1 LAYDDPIGTE
11 QEMELGSLMQNTQLV
26 CLGISHHTAAV
37 EVREYFSNIH
47 VTTRRDPAICE
58 LAVLSTCNRMEVYA
72 FLDAAVADGY
82 DLLLNF
88 LGQVHHHPPTRALPN
103 TYYLQGEAVVVHL
116 CRVAAGLESA
126 VIGEPQILGQ
136 VQNALTAAQE
146 AQTIG
151 PALSLLFR
159 TAIQAGKRA
168 RTETQISTN
177 PASTSS
183 VAIALA
189 QQAVGELRQQSVLV
203 VGLGEIGLLTVTLL
217 RSHRLQ
223 QLGVVN
229 RTRAKAETVAAA
241 WEGRATAYDLS
252 ELHTALQAADVV
264 FTAASTPA
272 PLIDALL
279 LEQVMRLRQG
289 RPLVLVDLAVPRNV
303 AADVITVTGV
313 RLYTVDDLRAT
324 LDQAFAARQREIPRV
339 EQIIAA
345 EVERWQQHFPTL
357 AVTPLV
363 ADLRQ
368 QAEAIRQREL
378 TRALKALGN
387 VDAQTLA
394 QFQHFSQAL
403 VNQLLHT
410 PTVRLKQKAS
420 SGDVTEYAGV
430 VRELF
435 GLEIGN

>member
-1 LAYDDPIGTE
+1 
-11 QEMELGSLMQNTQLV
+11 MQNTQLV
-26 CLGISHHTAAV
+26 CLGISHHTAGV
-37 EVREYFSNIH
+37 ELREYFSNVN
-47 VTTRRDPAICE
+47 VTTQRDPAIRE
-58 LAVLSTCNRMEVYA
+58 LAVLSTCNRMELYA
-72 FLDAAVADGY
+72 FVANGVADGY

-88 LGQVHHHPPTRALPN
+88 LAQVHQHTPTRFMPN
-103 TYYLQGEAVVVHL
+103 TYYLQGEAVVEHL

-136 VQNALTAAQE
+136 VQNALAAAQE
-146 AQTIG
+146 VHTVG
-151 PALSLLFR
+151 PVLRLLFR
-159 TAIQAGKRA
+159 LAIQAGKRA
-168 RTETQISTN
+168 HSETKISAN

-189 QQAVGELRQQSVLV
+189 QAAVGELRQQRVLV
-203 VGLGEIGLLTVTLL
+203 VGLGEIGMLTITLL
-217 RSHRLQ
+217 RSHRVQHLA
-223 QLGVVN
+223 VAN
-229 RTRAKAETVAAA
+229 RTRTKAERVAAT
-241 WEGRATAYDLS
+241 WTGTAVAFDLS
-252 ELHTALQAADVV
+252 ELPSALQGADVV

-272 PLIDALL
+272 PLIDAAMLQ
-279 LEQVMRLRQG
+279 QVMSLRQG

-303 AADVITVTGV
+303 AADVTTIAGI

-324 LDQAFAARQREIPRV
+324 LDQAFAARQQEIPRV

-345 EVERWQQHFPTL
+345 EVERWQQQFPTL
-357 AVTPLV
+357 AITPLV

-378 TRALKALGN
+378 NRALKALGD

-394 QFQHFSQAL
+394 QLQHFSQAL

-420 SGDVTEYAGV
+420 TGDVTEYAGV

-435 GLEIGN
+435 GLEVGT